1 MSDGLGEYL
10 DDPMIWIIGLL
21 QETAD
26 TNGVMLS
33 KKMAL
38 EYLASNWD
46 FISACYEEAG
56 LDQPDYGSVSSKI
69 AEAIG
74 QV

>member
-1 MSDGLGEYL
+1 MSDGLDEYL
-10 DDPMIWIIGLL
+10 ADPMSWIIGLL

-33 KKMAL
+33 KTRAL

-46 FISACYEEAG
+46 FISACYEEEG
-56 LDQPDYGSVSSKI
+56 LDQPDYGSVFSKI

>member
-1 MSDGLGEYL
+1 MSDGLDEYL
-10 DDPMIWIIGLL
+10 DDPIIWIIGLL

-26 TNGVMLS
+26 TNGVTLS
-33 KKMAL
+33 KTMAL

-46 FISACYEEAG
+46 FISACYEEVG
-56 LDQPDYGSVSSKI
+56 LEQPDYGSVSSKI

-74 QV
+74 

>member
-1 MSDGLGEYL
+1 MSDGLDEYL
-10 DDPMIWIIGLL
+10 ADPMSWIIGLL

-26 TNGVMLS
+26 TNGVTLS
-33 KKMAL
+33 KTTAL

-46 FISACYEEAG
+46 FIAACYEEEG
-56 LDQPDYGSVSSKI
+56 LDQPDYESVSLKI

-74 QV
+74 